1 MDTWHDDPVSSPK
14 HERTGPDGVGAVP
27 YLPLSS
33 ATDVP
38 GDQSLGRLVG
48 DATQHISTLVRA
60 EMELAKAELVGE
72 VKKGLKGAVYFL
84 IALTVVLYST
94 FFIFFAGAE
103 GLAEWWGVR
112 SLAFLAV
119 LGLMWVVAGIAGFLG
134 YRKVKK
140 FKAPERTIA
149 SVTETAAA
157 LKPQR
162 APDADLTT
170 TRA

>member
-1 MDTWHDDPVSSPK
+1 VSSPK

-33 ATDVP
+33 DTDVP
-38 GDQSLGRLVG
+38 GDQSIGRLVG

-60 EMELAKAELVGE
+60 EMELAKSELVGE

-84 IALTVVLYST
+84 IALTIVLYST
-94 FFIFFAGAE
+94 FFLFFFLAE
-103 GLAEWWGVR
+103 GLADWFRFHRWA
-112 SLAFLAV
+112 AFGIVFL
-119 LGLMWVVAGIAGFLG
+119 LMLIVAGLAGFLG

-149 SVTETAAA
+149 SVKETAAA

-162 APDADLTT
+162 APEADLTT
-170 TRA
+170 TRD

>member
-1 MDTWHDDPVSSPK
+1 VSSPK

-33 ATDVP
+33 DTDVP
-38 GDQSLGRLVG
+38 GDQSIGRLVG

-60 EMELAKAELVGE
+60 EMELAKSELVGE

-84 IALTVVLYST
+84 IALTVFLYST
-94 FFIFFAGAE
+94 FFIFFTAAE
-103 GLAEWWGVR
+103 GLAEWWHVR

-119 LGLMWVVAGIAGFLG
+119 FGLMLLTTAAVGFLG

-149 SVTETAAA
+149 SVKETAAA

-170 TRA
+170 TRD

>member
-1 MDTWHDDPVSSPK
+1 MSSPK

-33 ATDVP
+33 DTDVP
-38 GDQSLGRLVG
+38 GDQSIGRLVG

-60 EMELAKAELVGE
+60 EMELAKSELIGE

-84 IALTVVLYST
+84 IALTVILYST
-94 FFIFFAGAE
+94 FFIFFTAAE
-103 GLAEWWGVR
+103 GLAEWWRVR
-112 SLAFLAV
+112 SLAFLSV
-119 LGLMWVVAGIAGFLG
+119 FGLMLLTAAAAGFLG
-134 YRKVKK
+134 WRKVKK

-149 SVTETAAA
+149 SVKETAAV

-162 APDADLTT
+162 APEADLTT
-170 TRA
+170 TRD

>member
-1 MDTWHDDPVSSPK
+1 MSSPK

-38 GDQSLGRLVG
+38 GDQSIGRLVG

-60 EMELAKAELVGE
+60 EMELAKSELIGE
-72 VKKGLKGAVYFL
+72 VKKGLKGAVYFM

-94 FFIFFAGAE
+94 FFLFFALSE
-103 GLAEWWGVR
+103 GLADWFHGLHRWG
-112 SLAFLAV
+112 AFGVV
-119 LGLMWVVAGIAGFLG
+119 LLLMWAVAAAAGFLG

-140 FKAPERTIA
+140 FRAPERTIA
-149 SVTETAAA
+149 SVKETAAA

-162 APDADLTT
+162 APEADLTT
-170 TRA
+170 TRD